1 MMPNIPNLLTLLRIA
16 LIPVFIV
23 IFYLPWVY
31 ADQVCAAIFA
41 LAAVTD
47 WLDGYLAR
55 RLRQMSAFG
64 AFLDPVADKLMV
76 ATALILV
83 VQADPTPALAIPAII
98 IVGREVSISALR
110 EWMAEM
116 GERALV
122 AVTVIAK
129 FKTATQMVAILMLIY
144 RDPIWEMPVYT
155 IGYVLLYVAAVLTVW
170 SMLVYI
176 KAAWPSMNDPATD
189 QKMNDDIDSK
199 ER

>member
-1 MMPNIPNLLTLLRIA
+1 MPNIPNQLTLLRIA
-16 LIPVFIV
+16 LIPVFMV
-23 IFYLPWVY
+23 FFYLPVPY
-31 ADQVCAAIFA
+31 GHEVCSVIFA

-47 WLDGYLAR
+47 WFDGYLAR
-55 RLRQMSAFG
+55 RLGQTSAFG

-110 EWMAEM
+110 EWMAEK

-129 FKTATQMVAILMLIY
+129 FKTATQMLAILMLIY
-144 RDPIWEMPVYT
+144 RDPILELPIYT

-170 SMLVYI
+170 SMVVYI
-176 KAAWPSMNDPATD
+176 RVAWPSMNGPATERNMH
-189 QKMNDDIDSK
+189 QEDD
-199 ER
+199 

>member
-1 MMPNIPNLLTLLRIA
+1 M
-16 LIPVFIV
+16 
-23 IFYLPWVY
+23 
-31 ADQVCAAIFA
+31 CAAIFA
-41 LAAVTD
+41 VAAITD

-55 RLRQMSAFG
+55 KLRQMSAFG

-144 RDPIWEMPVYT
+144 REPILELPVYT
-155 IGYVLLYVAAVLTVW
+155 IGYVLLYVAAILTVW

-189 QKMNDDIDSK
+189 QRMNDAIDAK

>member
-1 MMPNIPNLLTLLRIA
+1 
-16 LIPVFIV
+16 
-23 IFYLPWVY
+23 
-31 ADQVCAAIFA
+31 
-41 LAAVTD
+41 
-47 WLDGYLAR
+47 
-55 RLRQMSAFG
+55 MSAFG

-116 GERALV
+116 GERAIV

-129 FKTATQMVAILMLIY
+129 FKTAAQMIAILMLIY
-144 RDPIWEMPVYT
+144 RDPIWELPVYT
-155 IGYVLLYVAAVLTVW
+155 IGYVLIYVSAILTVW

-176 KAAWPSMNDPATD
+176 KAAWPSMNDSAA
-189 QKMNDDIDSK
+189 NLRIDDEQDSDGG
-199 ER
+199 